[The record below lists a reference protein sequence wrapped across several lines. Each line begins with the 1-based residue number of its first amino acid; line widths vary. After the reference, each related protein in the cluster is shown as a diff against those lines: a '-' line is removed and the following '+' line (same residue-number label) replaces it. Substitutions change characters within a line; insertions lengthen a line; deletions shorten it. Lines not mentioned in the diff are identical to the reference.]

1 MIIASIDFETS
12 GLDAAQDRVTE
23 VGAVLYSTGAGRI
36 LSTDG
41 YLIDNQIPISADIT
55 RITGIH
61 KNMIDTVGVSS
72 KEGLQ
77 RLLNL
82 IDISDAIAGQNVIDF
97 DLRFLE
103 NWCTREKEDFPKDRL
118 VIDTYT
124 DLPGV
129 EGKHLGYQAADHGF
143 LNLFPHGAVTDCL
156 TVVKLISMHDIE
168 KILERA
174 KSPRVTIQALVSYD
188 NNALAKARKYR
199 WNPELKVWY
208 KVVKEMDFAQEA
220 KDAPFGIKR
229 IASIAVR

>member
-1 MIIASIDFETS
+1 MIIASLDFETDS
-12 GLDAAQDRVTE
+12 LDAAQGRVTE
-23 VGAVLYSTGAGRI
+23 VGCVLYSTGAGRI

-41 YLIDNQIPISADIT
+41 YLINNEIPISAEIT
-55 RITGIH
+55 KITGIH
-61 KNMIDTVGVSS
+61 KNMIDLVGMGP
-72 KEGLQ
+72 KAGLQ

-82 IDISDAIAGQNVIDF
+82 IDIADTIVGQNVIDF
-97 DLRFLE
+97 DLHFLE

-156 TVVKLISMHDIE
+156 TVVKLISMHNFE
-168 KILERA
+168 EILVRA
-174 KSPRVTIQALVSYD
+174 QSPRVTIQALVNYD

-199 WNPELKVWY
+199 WDPASKVWY
-208 KVVKEMDFAQEA
+208 KVVKEMDLDQEA
-220 KDAPFGIKR
+220 KDAPFDIKR